1 MPNLVA
7 KQVLENQTI
16 QMGKMLALYNSSSTY
31 RWNKKKE
38 YERVTWYTYDSFAAR
53 VAAPIWIMVWMITA
67 GKMGRGLWRV
77 ENLSREDDIW
87 KSTGRGPPPP

>member
-53 VAAPIWIMVWMITA
+53 VAAPIWRITPCQA
-67 GKMGRGLWRV
+67 HV
-77 ENLSREDDIW
+77 
-87 KSTGRGPPPP
+87 TGVSLG